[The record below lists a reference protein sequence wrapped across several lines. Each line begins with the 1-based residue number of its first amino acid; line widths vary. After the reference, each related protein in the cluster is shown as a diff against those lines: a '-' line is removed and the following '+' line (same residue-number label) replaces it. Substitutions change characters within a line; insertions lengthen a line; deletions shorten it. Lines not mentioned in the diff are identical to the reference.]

1 MTNKNNVVGILKT
14 IDEQI
19 IDNAWKRVQ
28 ESLNIVLTLDK
39 VNQKP
44 LQRTGKVMQGALND
58 LFFFLSEYDGLR
70 NRK

>member
-1 MTNKNNVVGILKT
+1 MTNKNNVVGIVKT
-14 IDEQI
+14 IDEQV

-28 ESLNIVLTLDK
+28 ESLNTVLTLDK

-44 LQRTGKVMQGALND
+44 LQRTGKVMQRALND
-58 LFFFLSEYDGLR
+58 LFFFLTEYDGLR